1 MIKGNVPMN
10 KNLKG
15 SPTALALIKFFEKE
29 EHYNKFK
36 NGDLL
41 FRTPHYYRM
50 CEDVGR
56 GDKNESCVG
65 FWDRSLGHEIPDR
78 IFVNSPIDITKIQS
92 LLIYPTHEQKDAW
105 LQSWC
110 LIDLNNSFHESLQ
123 QMIDE
128 FGTYFVILPAKNIA
142 TYATSIEKAT
152 GLPVRYGLLHYSDD
166 PLAGSL
172 TTKNSKFS
180 YQKEF
185 RFYLGE
191 CEKGELE
198 DKFFLLKN
206 IEKIIPEVGSLKLT
220 SSGKTAYF
228 AVGYKKALF
237 V

>member
-1 MIKGNVPMN
+1 MN

-15 SPTALALIKFFEKE
+15 SSTALALIKFFEKE

-36 NGDLL
+36 DGELL
-41 FRTPHYYRM
+41 FRTPHYYRR

-56 GDKNESCVG
+56 GDRNESCAG
-65 FWDRSLGHEIPDR
+65 FWDRSLGDEIPTSMFTDP
-78 IFVNSPIDITKIQS
+78 PIDLTKAQS
-92 LLIYPTHEQKDAW
+92 LLIYPAHEQKDAW

-110 LIDLNNSFHESLQ
+110 LIDLNNAFHESLQ
-123 QMIDE
+123 QMIKE
-128 FGTYFVILPAKNIA
+128 FGTYFVILPATNVKKYITMLEEA
-142 TYATSIEKAT
+142 S
-152 GLPVRYGLLHYSDD
+152 GLSVRSGLLHYSED

-191 CEKGELE
+191 CEKGETQDKSLKLE
-198 DKFFLLKN
+198 N
-206 IEKIIPEVGSLKLT
+206 IKDIIPEVGSLKLT
-220 SSGKTAYF
+220 GSGKTAYF
-228 AVGYKKALF
+228 AVGHKEALF

>member
-1 MIKGNVPMN
+1 MN

-15 SPTALALIKFFEKE
+15 SSTALALIKFFEKE

-50 CEDVGR
+50 CEDIGR
-56 GDKNESCVG
+56 GDRSESCAG
-65 FWDRSLGHEIPDR
+65 FWDRSLGDEIPTSMFTDP
-78 IFVNSPIDITKIQS
+78 PIDLTKVQS
-92 LLIYPTHEQKDAW
+92 LLIYPAHEQKDAW

-110 LIDLNNSFHESLQ
+110 LIDLDNAFHESLE
-123 QMIDE
+123 QMIKE
-128 FGTYFVILPAKNIA
+128 FGTYFVILPSKNVAKYIA
-142 TYATSIEKAT
+142 SLENAT
-152 GLPVRYGLLHYSDD
+152 GLPVRSGLLHYSED
-166 PLAGSL
+166 PLTGSL

-191 CEKGELE
+191 CEKNETQ
-198 DKFFLLKN
+198 DKFLKVEN
-206 IEKIIPEVGSLKLT
+206 IKDIIPEAGSLKLT
-220 SSGKTAYF
+220 CSGKTAYF
-228 AVGYKKALF
+228 ALGQKNALF